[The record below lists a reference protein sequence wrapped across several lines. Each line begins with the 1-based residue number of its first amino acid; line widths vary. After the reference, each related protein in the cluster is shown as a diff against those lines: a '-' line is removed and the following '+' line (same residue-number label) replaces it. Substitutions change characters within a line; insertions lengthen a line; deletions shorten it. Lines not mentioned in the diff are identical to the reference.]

1 MRGMKIARDTDPSAG
16 VPNKK
21 PKPRHARWSE
31 GEAVR
36 LVKAAWR
43 HGYHGLAC
51 IIAVA
56 WDTQFSPIDVR
67 TLAARHCAAEGD
79 RLLFDRHEEVRTKTG
94 RPAIGALSRISAL
107 HVTEETAPGDGTTT
121 DAETLAHLKRSS
133 APVISTSLRWGWSGS
148 ATARP

>member
-51 IIAVA
+51 VIAVA
-56 WDTQFSPIDVR
+56 WDTQFSPVDVR
-67 TLAARHCAAEGD
+67 TLRCRHRAVLGG
-79 RLLFDRHEEVRTKTG
+79 RLVFDRQTDGRTKTG
-94 RPAIGALSRISAL
+94 RAALGTLSARTERLVGAYLTELQIDLHPDGVLFRTRIGNAY
-107 HVTEETAPGDGTTT
+107 
-121 DAETLAHLKRSS
+121 
-133 APVISTSLRWGWSGS
+133 
-148 ATARP
+148 